1 MSGSTDYRPGW
12 RSSDSSLNRRDFLR
26 KASMAAVGVAAGM
39 SAGVSSKA
47 LAAEE
52 ALAVNGLPAA
62 VFGRTGLKVTKISF
76 GGILITEPP
85 VLARAIDQG
94 INLIHT
100 APGYKNGR
108 SMEAFGKV
116 MKTHRKKVVLALKVR
131 PENLDSALK
140 ELNTDYVDI
149 LVPPMHSVGAI
160 QDPSVPENFAKA
172 KKAGK
177 CGFMG
182 FACHSHMADVLN
194 KARELGYYDA
204 TLMSYGRSDSPEFL
218 AAAKRARE
226 AGIGIMTMKGLPK
239 RASAGLT
246 SEEMKTIISLC
257 TSMVGPKHAH
267 SVLASMGSFQAVN
280 SYLDILQTKLGFHD
294 PHLEQRYWADQQ
306 GKYCSNCGNCSMA
319 CPSGEEISRI
329 VRYRMYYKDYGL
341 TDYARACY
349 AELEPR
355 TDPATLLKS
364 CELCESICS
373 RGLPLAEMVREA
385 VVLLS

>member
-1 MSGSTDYRPGW
+1 MSGSRDYCPGW
-12 RSSDSSLNRRDFLR
+12 RSSESSLNRRDFLR

-39 SAGVSSKA
+39 SAGVGSQA
-47 LAAEE
+47 FAAEE

-100 APGYKNGR
+100 APGYQNGR

-160 QDPSVPENFAKA
+160 QDPSIPENFAKA

-218 AAAKRARE
+218 DAAKRAKE

-239 RASAGLT
+239 RASTGLT
-246 SEEMKTIISLC
+246 PEEMKTVTSLC
-257 TSMVGPKHAH
+257 TSMVGSKHAH
-267 SVLASMGSFQAVN
+267 TVLASMGSFQAVG
-280 SYLDILQTKLGFHD
+280 SYLDILQTKLGFHN
-294 PHLEQRYWADQQ
+294 PSLEQRYWADQQ
-306 GKYCSNCGNCSMA
+306 GKYCSNCGNCSMV

-349 AELEPR
+349 AELKPR
-355 TDPATLLKS
+355 TDPASLLENCK
-364 CELCESICS
+364 LCERVCS

-385 VVLLS
+385 HVLLS